1 MHSIKTVNSALFFLN
16 RRHNYVGILK
26 DVVML
31 EKMMLCFYELKSLF
45 LRILRNVQVKR
56 FVLIFLK

>member
-16 RRHNYVGILK
+16 RRHNCVGILK